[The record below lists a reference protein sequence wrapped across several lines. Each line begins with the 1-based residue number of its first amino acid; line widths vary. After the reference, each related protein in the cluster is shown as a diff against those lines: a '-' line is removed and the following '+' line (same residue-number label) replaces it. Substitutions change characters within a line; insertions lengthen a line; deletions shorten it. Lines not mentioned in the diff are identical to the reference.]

1 MTTTNNKGAPTMARK
16 SNTPQDGL
24 TKKTFEPL
32 TENQSIA
39 QAAWKNNKHLML
51 IGSAGSGKT
60 YIGLNF
66 AIEEL
71 DKKGSGVR
79 KIVIIRSSVS
89 VRDVGFMPGN
99 AKEKARHYEAPYISV
114 VNQTF
119 GRGDA
124 YDVMKGKN
132 KIDFSLTSF
141 LRGTTFDDCV
151 ILVDEVQNM
160 SFQEL
165 NTIITRIGVNS
176 RIIFCGDTKQDDLT
190 SERFKETSGLR
201 QFISIINRL
210 NEFETVQFTTDDI
223 VRSDLVKNYIIA
235 KELVE
240 LGQAT

>member
-1 MTTTNNKGAPTMARK
+1 MARK
-16 SNTPQDGL
+16 SNVQQDGL
-24 TKKTFEPL
+24 KRNKFEPL
-32 TENQSIA
+32 TENQALA
-39 QAAWKNNKHLML
+39 QDAWEDNKHLML

-60 YIGLNF
+60 FIGLNF
-66 AIEEL
+66 AIQEV
-71 DKKGSGVR
+71 DKKDSGVR

-99 AKEKARHYEAPYISV
+99 AKEKARHYEAPYVSV
-114 VNQTF
+114 INQTF

-124 YDVMKGKN
+124 YDVMKGKG
-132 KIDFSLTSF
+132 KIDFMLTSF

-151 ILVDEVQNM
+151 IIVDEVQNM

-223 VRSDLVKNYIIA
+223 VRSDLVKSYIIA
-235 KELVE
+235 KEQLE
-240 LGQAT
+240 LEHHA

>member
-1 MTTTNNKGAPTMARK
+1 
-16 SNTPQDGL
+16 
-24 TKKTFEPL
+24 
-32 TENQSIA
+32 
-39 QAAWKNNKHLML
+39 
-51 IGSAGSGKT
+51 
-60 YIGLNF
+60 
-66 AIEEL
+66 
-71 DKKGSGVR
+71 
-79 KIVIIRSSVS
+79 
-89 VRDVGFMPGN
+89 
-99 AKEKARHYEAPYISV
+99 
-114 VNQTF
+114 
-119 GRGDA
+119 
-124 YDVMKGKN
+124 
-132 KIDFSLTSF
+132 
-141 LRGTTFDDCV
+141 
-151 ILVDEVQNM
+151 M